1 MEEKYGT
8 DYLRTFLLFLITI
21 ILVGL
26 EVASGKFSMIFLRIG
41 KGIQLLGLIKVI
53 GKNWDLLKKELQDLS
68 EEEKQDLAKHGAKEL
83 DILDEKVALDLTYR
97 AVSLAEDLIDFVDTL
112 KNTGKL
118 SSIIK

>member
-41 KGIQLLGLIKVI
+41 KGIQLLGLIKAI
-53 GKNWDLLKKELQDLS
+53 GKNWDLLEKELQDLS
-68 EEEKQDLAKHGAKEL
+68 EEEKRDLAKHGAKEL
-83 DILDEKVALDLTYR
+83 GILDEKVALDLTYS
-97 AVSLAEDLIDFVDTL
+97 AVSLAADLIDFVNTL
-112 KNTGKL
+112 KSTGKL